1 MAEKGDT
8 SDLVNGAT
16 EQRTSSK
23 ESSPIPSPTS
33 DRKAKTGLP
42 TQGAAT
48 LPAQTQEAPSAQME
62 GFLNRKHEWE
72 AHNKKASSR
81 WAEGPYAQRAL
92 SGCSGHVHTRLAQLC
107 R

>member
-1 MAEKGDT
+1 MAETVDT
-8 SDLVNGAT
+8 SEMVNGAA

-33 DRKAKTGLP
+33 DRKAKTALP
-42 TQGAAT
+42 AQSAAT
-48 LPAQTQEAPSAQME
+48 LPARTQEMPSAQME

-81 WAEGPYAQRAL
+81 
-92 SGCSGHVHTRLAQLC
+92 
-107 R
+107 